1 MISKAISK
9 EFKQAC
15 VDYINEI
22 YQSDAATV
30 LKLCNDVQTYIN
42 NYLVGREID
51 NIQRIK
57 HNGVIIS
64 EKVIKNRVNNGET
77 IEQDIIDILTENY
90 NIIPHANGVMEF
102 PDIMIKYNDLIIPF
116 DVKAVKCIL
125 NEKTNNLKMSF
136 NNSIETHDIVYESLN
151 KYFKSGVA
159 DNIVK
164 SFVIFTYYENKN
176 GITYYGCHVVPT
188 ILAIDF
194 YTNSNVLRIKS
205 AGDEGKQ
212 IKNPHVTIS
221 LVQKDRRTWEE
232 HKQQLINTE
241 MLTK

>member
-1 MISKAISK
+1 MISKAINK

-15 VDYINEI
+15 VDCINEI
-22 YQSDAATV
+22 YKSDANAV
-30 LKLCNDVQTYIN
+30 LKLCNDVQTCIN
-42 NYLVGREID
+42 NYLNGREICT
-51 NIQRIK
+51 IEQIK
-57 HNGVIIS
+57 YNGIIES
-64 EKVIKNRVNNGET
+64 EEIIKNNVNNGET
-77 IEQDIIDILTENY
+77 IERDIIKILKEKY
-90 NIIPHANGVMEF
+90 NIIPHVNGIMNF
-102 PDIMIKYNDLIIPF
+102 PDIIINHNNDYYNF
-116 DVKAVKCIL
+116 DVKAVKCVL
-125 NEKTNNLKMSF
+125 NNETNNLEMNF

-151 KYFKSGVA
+151 KYFKFGIA
-159 DNIVK
+159 NDIVK

-232 HKQQLINTE
+232 HKQQLINAE